1 MDIDIDIHISL
12 YIYMYIYIYIY
23 IYICMY
29 IVYSTKRNNKLVV
42 NSHKSGSS
50 NLLVALR

>member
-12 YIYMYIYIYIY
+12 YIYMYIYIY